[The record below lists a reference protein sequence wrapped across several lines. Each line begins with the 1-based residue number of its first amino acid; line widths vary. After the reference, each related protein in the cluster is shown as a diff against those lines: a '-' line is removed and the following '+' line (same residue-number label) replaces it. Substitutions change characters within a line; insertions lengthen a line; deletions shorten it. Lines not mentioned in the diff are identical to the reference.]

1 MQDNGGA
8 ADNGVVDA
16 SETWRL
22 LIEAITRAGGPL
34 YEYRQ
39 IDPVNNADGG
49 APGANIR
56 VGFLFRTDRGLSF
69 IDRPGGDSTTAT
81 SVVSTPSGPQLSFS
95 PGRIDPSNPAFVAT
109 RKSVVG
115 EFIARGNVVD
125 RCDQEPGIEAFGR
138 VLWQHRG
145 DFR

>member
-49 APGANIR
+49 AQA
-56 VGFLFRTDRGLSF
+56 RTS
-69 IDRPGGDSTTAT
+69 A
-81 SVVSTPSGPQLSFS
+81 SGSSSAP
-95 PGRIDPSNPAFVAT
+95 
-109 RKSVVG
+109 
-115 EFIARGNVVD
+115 IA
-125 RCDQEPGIEAFGR
+125 A
-138 VLWQHRG
+138 
-145 DFR
+145 